1 MFATDMHMTE
11 KKPWI
16 IIAIFAVAALLA
28 WRWISRAPTKADD
41 QDPAAAS
48 GDPPAAVAR
57 VERRTISN
65 TLKISGEFKPFQDVD
80 VHAKVAGYI
89 KAIYVDVGTHVKQGQ
104 TLAVLEV
111 PELAAQLAGA
121 EAAVRRANEEIGRAQ
136 GDLERAKS
144 SHAASHL
151 AFKRLSD
158 AAKTREGLV
167 AQQELDDAQAK
178 DLEAEAQVSSAKAS
192 LSAAQQEMEVA
203 QANQKQ
209 VAALSSYTQI
219 TAPFSGVVTN
229 RYADTG
235 ALVAAGTSSSTQATP
250 VVRLAQISTLRL
262 VLPVPESI
270 AAQIHL
276 NDPVKVHVQALGQ
289 DIQGRVS
296 RFADSLD
303 LQTRTM
309 ETEIDCENRD
319 GRLMPGMYTES
330 ELSLRQKPNA
340 LTLPLEAVVRSG
352 DDATVMAVNSQNILD
367 ERHVKLGLED
377 NARVEVLSG
386 LSEGDRVVIGNR
398 SQFHSGQKVQ
408 PKLVTAQE
416 IPAGGN

>member
-1 MFATDMHMTE
+1 MTE
-11 KKPWI
+11 KKHWFLVVVV
-16 IIAIFAVAALLA
+16 IAGVLLA
-28 WRWISRAPTKADD
+28 WRWYGRTPTKADD
-41 QDPAAAS
+41 HDPAASS
-48 GDPPAAVAR
+48 GDPRAAVAR

-89 KAIYVDVGTHVKQGQ
+89 KTIYVDVGTHVKQGQ
-104 TLAVLEV
+104 TLAILEV

-121 EAAVRRANEEIGRAQ
+121 DAGVRRANEEIGRAL

-144 SHAASHL
+144 SHAAAHS
-151 AFKRLSD
+151 AFKRLAD

-167 AQQELDDAQAK
+167 AQQELDDVQAK
-178 DLEAEAQVSSAKAS
+178 DLESEAQVSSAKSA
-192 LSAAQQEMEVA
+192 LSAAQQELEVA
-203 QANQKQ
+203 RANQKQ
-209 VAALSSYTQI
+209 VSALSDYTHI
-219 TAPFSGVVTN
+219 VAPFAGVVTN

-235 ALVAAGTSSSTQATP
+235 ALVAAGTSSSTQAMP
-250 VVRLAQISTLRL
+250 VVKLAQISVLRL

-276 NDPVKVHVQALGQ
+276 HDPVKVHVQALNQ
-289 DIQGRVS
+289 DIEGRVS

-303 LQTRTM
+303 QQTRTM
-309 ETEIDCENRD
+309 ETEIDCDNRD

-330 ELSLRQKPNA
+330 EISLHQKPNA
-340 LTLPLEAVVRSG
+340 LTLPLEAVVRNG
-352 DDATVMAVNSQNILD
+352 DDATVLAVNSQDVLD

-377 NARVEVLSG
+377 NTRVEVLSG

-398 SQFHSGQKVQ
+398 SQFRTGQKVQ
-408 PKLVTAQE
+408 PKLINAQE
-416 IPAGGN
+416 SNPAGEN